1 MPTIA
6 EQRAQLVKAAQEAA
20 TMLDVEPTDENIKA
34 ATEAADAFEAFE
46 KRVADAE
53 AISARF
59 KQMNFDANDDSKVEA
74 KSAESEASTLGER
87 YIKSGEYKH
96 FKKMNPSGVGSE
108 GFISLARVN
117 VGSMRDYMHG
127 RKAEGQVIG
136 TPLSHPSEVRY
147 PTVDLTQ
154 RRPLTL
160 LDLVSRGTAQ
170 GDFDYVQIISA
181 SNNAAIVAEATSPD
195 NGLKPTSDFQ
205 TQLATA
211 KAYTYADGY
220 TVTNQMLADAPAFAT
235 FMNAQLAYNLDSVI
249 EDKLLNGTG
258 NSGEPVGI
266 LNTTGVQEVQASGAE
281 AMQLIEAVRKAKTK
295 LRNYRAIPQAVLLNP
310 EDAEKIDLL
319 RDANERFYG
328 NGPFGMGPGTLW
340 AMPIVE
346 SELIEVG
353 TALLGDFNQVALLDR
368 EGLSVT
374 AFNQHKDYAQRNLV
388 YVRAELR
395 AMQAVWQPGHLVHV
409 VQGA

>member
-6 EQRAQLVKAAQEAA
+6 EQRAQLVKAAQEMS
-20 TMLDVEPTDENIKA
+20 TLLDTDPSEENIKN
-34 ATEAADAFEAFE
+34 ATEAADALEAFE
-46 KRVADAE
+46 KRVSDAE
-53 AISARF
+53 AVSARF
-59 KQMNFDANDDSKVEA
+59 KQMNLDASDDVKVEA
-74 KSAESEASTLGER
+74 KAREREASTFGER
-87 YIKSGEYKH
+87 YIKSDEFKH
-96 FKKMNPSGVGSE
+96 FQAKNPSGVGTGGLVHLE
-108 GFISLARVN
+108 RVR
-117 VGSMRDYMHG
+117 VGSMQDYLHG
-127 RKAEGQVIG
+127 RKAQGEVIG
-136 TPLSHPSEVRY
+136 TPVSHPTEVRY
-147 PTVDLTQ
+147 PTVDMVQ
-154 RRPLTL
+154 RRPLSL

-170 GDFDYVQIISA
+170 GDFDYVQVVEA

-220 TVTNQMLADAPAFAT
+220 TVTNQMLSDAPAFAS
-235 FMNAQLAYNLDSVI
+235 FMNAQLAYNLDTVI

-258 NSGEPVGI
+258 SEGEPKGI
-266 LNTTGVQEVQASGAE
+266 LHTTGVQEIEAAGSE

-295 LRNYRAIPQAVLLNP
+295 LRAYNAVPQAIILNP
-310 EDAEKIDLL
+310 EDNEKIDLL
-319 RDANERFYG
+319 RDGNDRFYG
-328 NGPFGMGPGTLW
+328 NGPFGVGPGTLW

-346 SELIEVG
+346 SELIEAG
-353 TALLGDFNQVALLDR
+353 TSLLGDFNQVALLDR
-368 EGLSVT
+368 EGLSIT

-395 AMQAVWQPGHLVHV
+395 AIQAIWQPAHLVHI